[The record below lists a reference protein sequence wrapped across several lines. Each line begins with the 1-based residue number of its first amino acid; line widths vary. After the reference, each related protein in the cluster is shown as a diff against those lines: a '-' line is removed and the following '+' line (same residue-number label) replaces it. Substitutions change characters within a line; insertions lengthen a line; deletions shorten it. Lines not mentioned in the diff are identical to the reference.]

1 MTVEVL
7 SVYID
12 IEFMATVVL
21 LVLSYMY
28 YMKSGQLH
36 DAGHVMAAHNVVHGK
51 FCSLLIFIVSVRS
64 NQTRDA
70 FCKRIHNMQIQEYY
84 QPHDLILSS
93 QN

>member
-28 YMKSGQLH
+28 YMTSGQLH

-51 FCSLLIFIVSVRS
+51 FCSLLIYIGSVRS
-64 NQTRDA
+64 NRNLGGPGMHFAKELTT
-70 FCKRIHNMQIQEYY
+70 CKFRNITNLMT
-84 QPHDLILSS
+84 
-93 QN
+93 

>member
-28 YMKSGQLH
+28 YMTSGQLH

-51 FCSLLIFIVSVRS
+51 FCSLLIFIGSVRS
-64 NQTRDA
+64 NRNLGRPGMHFAKELTT
-70 FCKRIHNMQIQEYY
+70 CKFRNITNLMT
-84 QPHDLILSS
+84 
-93 QN
+93 